1 LTKPGVGLQR
11 PVVCTGVRQ
20 NGRMYGPVITGS
32 KFRLRPPSEEDAP
45 IFCDWF
51 ADLEVTMYLSRRAA
65 PSLQLEREWLQKMA
79 TSETDIV
86 WCIEFEDRTIGI
98 TGAHRIDWQNCHAST
113 GTAIGDKGVWGKG
126 IGGELMCL
134 RRDHLFREYRLNKLK
149 SAYLEGNE
157 ASARAQRAAG
167 YREVGRFRQEFF
179 RDGRWL
185 DQIQTELLRE
195 DWERPQR

>member
-1 LTKPGVGLQR
+1 
-11 PVVCTGVRQ
+11 
-20 NGRMYGPVITGS
+20 MYGPVLTGS
-32 KFRLRPPSEEDAP
+32 NFRLRPFREEDAQLV
-45 IFCDWF
+45 CDWF
-51 ADLEVTMYLSRRAA
+51 ADLEVTLYLSRRTV

-86 WCIEFEDRTIGI
+86 WCIESEDLPVGSTAAHSIDWLNGHATTGTVIGDRT
-98 TGAHRIDWQNCHAST
+98 
-113 GTAIGDKGVWGKG
+113 VWGKG

-134 RRDHLFREYRLNKLK
+134 RRDYLFREFRLNKLK

-167 YREVGRFRQEFF
+167 YREVGRFQREVF
-179 RDGRWL
+179 RDGRWF

-195 DWERPQR
+195 DWEGLQE